1 MDIINAIAQLS
12 TFPQVSPAKISQI
25 KEYLSSNQVFTRGE
39 GNPHHIN
46 AFFLPYDKKSGK
58 IFLGHHIKA
67 NDWIPPG
74 GHIEP
79 GESPEEACI
88 REMQEELFTTIVKD
102 QLELWNLSYKQ
113 IDRPEQGCV
122 GHYDLWYLVHIESGK
137 DFAFDPGEFYA
148 AGWFTIPE
156 GIKKITKNPDFVAI
170 ISGL

>member
-1 MDIINAIAQLS
+1 MDTKSAINLALS
-12 TFPQVSPAKISQI
+12 FPSVGDSVRTRMQS
-25 KEYLSSNQVFTRGE
+25 YLATNTILTKGE
-39 GNPHHIN
+39 GNPHHVN

-88 REMQEELFTTIVKD
+88 REMQEELFTTIAED

-113 IDRPEQGCV
+113 IDRPEKGCV
-122 GHYDLWYLVHIESGK
+122 GHYDLWYLVHIDSEN

-156 GIKKITKNPDFVAI
+156 GLKKITKNPDFVEI